1 MKRLMRMM
9 MDSLLEKVKTM
20 LKVWETLL
28 LTKRAEIVEVLPL
41 IEKQDTSSLSKMNKR
56 KRMMTSL
63 SD

>member
-1 MKRLMRMM
+1 MRMM

-28 LTKRAEIVEVLPL
+28 LTRRAEIVEVLLL
-41 IEKQDTSSLSKMNKR
+41 IEKQDTSSLSRMNKR
-56 KRMMTSL
+56 KRTMTSL

>member
-1 MKRLMRMM
+1 MM

-20 LKVWETLL
+20 LKAWETLS
-28 LTKRAEIVEVLPL
+28 LTRREEIVEELPL

-63 SD
+63 RD

>member
-1 MKRLMRMM
+1 MM

-20 LKVWETLL
+20 LKAWETLS
-28 LTKRAEIVEVLPL
+28 LTRRAEIVEVLLL

>member
-20 LKVWETLL
+20 LKDWETLL
-28 LTKRAEIVEVLPL
+28 LTRRAEIVVVLVL

-56 KRMMTSL
+56 KRTMTSL
-63 SD
+63 RD

>member
-1 MKRLMRMM
+1 MRMM

-56 KRMMTSL
+56 KRTMTSL

>member
-20 LKVWETLL
+20 LKDWETLL
-28 LTKRAEIVEVLPL
+28 LTRRAEIVVVLVL
-41 IEKQDTSSLSKMNKR
+41 IEKQDTSSLSRMNKR
-56 KRMMTSL
+56 KRTMTSL

>member
-1 MKRLMRMM
+1 MKRLMKMM

-20 LKVWETLL
+20 LKVWETLS
-28 LTKRAEIVEVLPL
+28 LTRRAEIVEVLLL

-56 KRMMTSL
+56 KRTMTSL